1 MKYTIL
7 LFFSLLSTII
17 FCNNPSYAV
26 ANIPATLKEN
36 ADAVIRNSNH
46 DFKVVSTKVAIE
58 KVKSAITIF
67 NEDSAYDYLVVHY
80 NKFKKVEK
88 IKAKIFDQNGKE
100 VRKIEKDEI
109 TDQLAYD
116 GFSIYS
122 DARIK
127 YLDLSYGVYPYTVEV
142 EYEVKHEGLRGY
154 PVWQPQSYRTGVEQN
169 TFRISLPAEMDFRY
183 QGQQLDVEP
192 IIYEEDDRKAYRWI
206 LKQQVPIIKESYCP
220 EDYQVLPIL
229 ITVPNNFYIDGYAGN
244 METWTSFGQFIYELN
259 KGRGQLSPSM
269 QQQVKTLTADAKTD
283 KEKVAK
289 LYQYLRDNMRYVS
302 VQLGI
307 GGWQTFD
314 AKYVEDNKY
323 GDCKALTYFMKAMLT
338 AIDIPSYP
346 ALVTAGKQW
355 LKVKEDFTTPY
366 FNHVILKVLLDEPI
380 WLECTSN
387 MSPVGY
393 LGSFTEDRP
402 VLLITEKGGIL
413 DRTPVTTANTQI
425 GNITIDLIPTGQAII
440 NNQTT
445 FTGTAHESFRRKAI
459 FSSKEEQEKWL
470 YNNQSLPSFTIN
482 DLTFT
487 ASDSLASA
495 ACNYIVEVPR
505 YASKA
510 GKRLF
515 VPLNKVNSLGMAL
528 PKEVNRKHPV
538 AISSGIHERD
548 QITFKLPEGYTIE
561 SLPKPTSIDTE
572 YGRYTSTFKEE
583 GEQLIYERAL
593 DIIAQ
598 EIPATA
604 YQNLRDFLKDIAKAD
619 NAKMVLVK
627 E

>member
-7 LFFSLLSTII
+7 LFFSLLPL
-17 FCNNPSYAV
+17 FCLGNNPSYAV
-26 ANIPATLKEN
+26 ANIPEALTKN
-36 ADAVIRNSNH
+36 ADAVIRNSSH
-46 DFKVVSTKVAIE
+46 HFKVLSTKEAVE
-58 KVKSAITIF
+58 QVRSAITIF

-80 NKFKKVEK
+80 NQFKKVGK
-88 IKAKIFDQNGKE
+88 IKAKIFDANGKE
-100 VRKIEKDEI
+100 VRKIDKDEI
-109 TDQLAYD
+109 VDQLAYD

-122 DARIK
+122 DARLK
-127 YLDLSYGVYPYTVEV
+127 YIDLSYGVYPYTIEFD
-142 EYEVKHEGLRGY
+142 YEVKHEGLRGY
-154 PVWQPQSYRTGVEQN
+154 PVWQAQKYRTGLESN
-169 TFRISLPAEMDFRY
+169 NFILSLPVDMDFRY
-183 QGQQLDVEP
+183 QGQQLDIEP
-192 IIYEEDDRKAYRWI
+192 IITTKDGRKIYRWI
-206 LKQQVPIIKESYCP
+206 LKEQEAILKEPYCP
-220 EDYQVLPIL
+220 EGYQALPIL
-229 ITVPNNFYIDGYAGN
+229 ITVPNDFHIDGYTGN

-259 KGRGQLSPSM
+259 QGRSELSPAM
-269 QQQVKTLTADAKTD
+269 QQQVKKLTANAKTD
-283 KEKVAK
+283 AEKVAV
-289 LYQYLRDNMRYVS
+289 LYQYLKDNMRYVS

-338 AIDIPSYP
+338 AVDIPAHP
-346 ALVTAGKQW
+346 ALVNAGEQW
-355 LKVKEDFTTPY
+355 LTIKEDFTTPY
-366 FNHVILKVLLDEPI
+366 FNHIILKVLLDEPM

-387 MSPVGY
+387 MSPAGY

-413 DRTPVTTANTQI
+413 DRTPVTTKNSQI
-425 GNITIDLIPTGQAII
+425 GNIQIQIEASGKARI

-445 FTGTAHESFRRKAI
+445 FTGTAHESFRRKAV
-459 FSSKEEQEKWL
+459 FASKEEQEKWL

-487 ASDSLASA
+487 ASDSIASA
-495 ACNYIVEVPR
+495 ACNYIVDVPR

-515 VPLNKVNSLGMAL
+515 VPLNKVNALSMAL
-528 PKEVNRKHPV
+528 PKEATRKNPV
-538 AISSGIHERD
+538 EIPSGIHERD
-548 QITFKLPEGYTIE
+548 QLTFDLPEGYIVE
-561 SLPKPTSIDTE
+561 SLPKSATLTSD
-572 YGRYTSTFKEE
+572 YGRYTTTLKEE
-583 GEQLIYERAL
+583 KGKVIYERAL

-598 EIPATA
+598 EIPAED
-604 YQNLRDFLKDIAKAD
+604 YQDVREFLKKIAKED